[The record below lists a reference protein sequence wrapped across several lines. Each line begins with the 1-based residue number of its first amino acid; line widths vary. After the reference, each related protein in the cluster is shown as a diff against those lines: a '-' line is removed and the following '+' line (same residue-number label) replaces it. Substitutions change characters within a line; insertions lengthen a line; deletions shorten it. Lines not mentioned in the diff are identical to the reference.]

1 MKRLARC
8 ALALIVSSLLSAVP
22 ALAADPDPAQCS
34 FGPVIVGSPAYDSG
48 DADDPFL
55 YTVTVRDAGGNP
67 ISNLLVAI
75 DFSASTGEVAGG
87 LGPFPA
93 KPYVEQPYH
102 GGVSC
107 SARRVFQVTDSEG
120 RATFRA
126 LFGGWESQD
135 VIQVVAGRTTLG
147 YIRARSTDLDGDG
160 MPGLTDFYLFRTAFL
175 CPSTAPPPAAW
186 GDFNLVNLNPPGYDC
201 VTDFGDFNLFRLQY
215 LCPQTMPAPCERP
228 LCP

>member
-1 MKRLARC
+1 MKRLPWSAVVL
-8 ALALIVSSLLSAVP
+8 LAGSLLPPAA
-22 ALAADPDPAQCS
+22 ALAADPDPARCT
-34 FGPVIVGSPAYDSG
+34 FGPVIVGSPAYDPG
-48 DADDPFL
+48 AAEDPFL
-55 YTVTVRDAGGNP
+55 YTVTVRDAEGIP

-75 DFSASTGEVAGG
+75 DFTASTGEVAGG

-93 KPYVEQPYH
+93 KPYAEQAYH

-107 SARRVFQVTDSEG
+107 SARRIFQITDAEG

-147 YIRARSTDLDGDG
+147 HIRARSTDLDGDG
-160 MPGLTDFYLFRTAFL
+160 APGLTDFYLFRTAFL
-175 CPSTAPPPAAW
+175 CPSTASPPAAW

-201 VTDFGDFNLFRLQY
+201 ATDFGDFNLFRLQY
-215 LCPQTMPAPCERP
+215 LCPQTLPGPCARP